1 MRSTVPSS
9 EQSAWTPQARER
21 VLDWLARADSVL
33 VGVGAGLSASAGL
46 NYADPEFFRRH
57 FPAHA
62 ARGLTTAWQAAT
74 SFWDVTPDN
83 CLAYWGYWARHI
95 QVMRYAPPA
104 LPPYKDLG
112 RLLRNRNWFIA
123 STNADGQ
130 ARKLDLDE
138 NRIYTPQG
146 DYALFQCC
154 EPCREEVYDARPY
167 IEAMLAHMRD
177 DEVLI
182 RREDLPLCPHCGR
195 FLTPN
200 LRKDEHF
207 VDALHQEGYPRYRAF
222 LTRAVRGRPLLLELG
237 VGFNTPGIIRYP
249 FEHLVESFP
258 GARLVRVNLTE
269 PAVPAR
275 IADRAL
281 GLGCDL
287 AGVLADLALA
297 EDGA

>member
-112 RLLRNRNWFIA
+112 RLLRNRNL
-123 STNADGQ
+123 SPSRNP
-130 ARKLDLDE
+130 RR
-138 NRIYTPQG
+138 NR
-146 DYALFQCC
+146 
-154 EPCREEVYDARPY
+154 
-167 IEAMLAHMRD
+167 
-177 DEVLI
+177 
-182 RREDLPLCPHCGR
+182 
-195 FLTPN
+195 N
-200 LRKDEHF
+200 
-207 VDALHQEGYPRYRAF
+207 
-222 LTRAVRGRPLLLELG
+222 LLLCRNRSRRPRWCRSLSQ
-237 VGFNTPGIIRYP
+237 NR
-249 FEHLVESFP
+249 S
-258 GARLVRVNLTE
+258 
-269 PAVPAR
+269 
-275 IADRAL
+275 
-281 GLGCDL
+281 
-287 AGVLADLALA
+287 
-297 EDGA
+297 